1 MFEIIGT
8 LMTYSSFIWGIC
20 VGSILTVFI
29 CVIALW
35 FDHKRNMTIAK
46 ERIWN
51 GFAWDEIL
59 IANSYWDQ
67 RQCMEII
74 LSEV

>member
-1 MFEIIGT
+1 MFEILVSQIGT
-8 LMTYSSFIWGIC
+8 GSFILGAC
-20 VGSILTVFI
+20 LGAFVATILYIFATV
-29 CVIALW
+29 L
-35 FDHKRNMTIAK
+35 DHRRNMRLAK

-67 RQCMEII
+67 KQCMEII